1 MIAGPT
7 SPDPSLSSLLSI
19 CGAHDR
25 LGAFV
30 AEGFVTSGEVKA
42 AALTEA
48 DLERLGLRMK
58 SRKQLLQLIAPPN
71 ALPVQLVYRGDFNT
85 GLGDG
90 SFDVLKGALRKLVVD
105 ELGLQ
110 VEKATVT
117 TAQQIAASTGAIKD
131 QMNILIRDEMSSLR
145 YTVAEAHQQTRS
157 TVADAHQQTRSTVAE
172 ALAEAHQ
179 QTLGMLVTLLE
190 NSQRLADLGH
200 QSFETLRS
208 MAQGDA
214 EVPRLMTITA
224 LDSAVWKGAWYENT
238 DSNIA
243 SWLKSKAG
251 ISCSF
256 RLHFLC
262 AFHVC
267 AGRSVLFCCSAS
279 LADLENV
286 FWRR

>member
-1 MIAGPT
+1 
-7 SPDPSLSSLLSI
+7 
-19 CGAHDR
+19 
-25 LGAFV
+25 
-30 AEGFVTSGEVKA
+30 
-42 AALTEA
+42 
-48 DLERLGLRMK
+48 
-58 SRKQLLQLIAPPN
+58 
-71 ALPVQLVYRGDFNT
+71 
-85 GLGDG
+85 
-90 SFDVLKGALRKLVVD
+90 
-105 ELGLQ
+105 
-110 VEKATVT
+110 
-117 TAQQIAASTGAIKD
+117 
-131 QMNILIRDEMSSLR
+131 MNILIRDEVLLIRDEMSSLR
-145 YTVAEAHQQTRS
+145 STVAVAHQQTQSTVAEAHQQT
-157 TVADAHQQTRSTVAE
+157 QSTVAE

-262 AFHVC
+262 AFHAC
-267 AGRSVLFCCSAS
+267 AG
-279 LADLENV
+279 
-286 FWRR
+286 